1 MAQFNNNHL
10 GRGSRGHVGA
20 PIGYLSSELELRYL
34 VLDCRDWPVH
44 FQNDAAEIA
53 GRISELVP
61 KVAAEQVAAL
71 AVEAR
76 EQMKLRH
83 VPLLLVREMAR
94 HQTHRRLVAETL
106 ARVIQSAD
114 ELCEFVEI
122 YWKDGR
128 VPLST
133 QVKKGLAAAFPKFD
147 EHQLAQHDRSGPIQL
162 RDVLFL
168 CHAKPRDDAQAG
180 VWRKLIWGRL
190 TGGSGLGA

>member
-1 MAQFNNNHL
+1 MTQFNARHF
-10 GRGSRGHVGA
+10 GRGSGSPVGA
-20 PIGYLSSELELRYL
+20 SIGPISSELELRYL
-34 VLDCRDWPVH
+34 VLDCRD
-44 FQNDAAEIA
+44 FQIQFRADKAEIA
-53 GRISELVP
+53 NRISDLVP
-61 KVAAEQVAAL
+61 KIRAERVAIL

-76 EQMKLRH
+76 EQMRLRR
-83 VPLLLVREMAR
+83 VPLLLIREMAR
-94 HQTHRRLVAETL
+94 HETHRGLVAETL
-106 ARVIQSAD
+106 TRVIQSAD

-147 EHQLAQHDRSGPIQL
+147 EQQLAGHHRGGPIQL

-168 CHAKPRDDAQAG
+168 CHAKPRNEAQAG

-190 TGGSGLGA
+190 AGGPGLGS